1 MKSIHIL
8 FALCLLLSSC
18 GIYTKYER
26 PDVVVD
32 STYRDVQSVDTTS
45 LAQLHW
51 REFFTD
57 KKLQQLIELGLSQNT
72 DFQVALLQIEA
83 AQATLR
89 SARLAYMPS
98 LDFVAEGGI
107 SRYNGTT
114 KKTHSLGL
122 EAAWEIEI
130 FGKTTNAKRGAAAAL
145 EASAAYAQAV
155 KTQLVATIADSYYT
169 LLMLDE
175 QLKISEATLIN
186 WDSTIAALEVL
197 ARAGQSNDVAVHQ
210 AKANRI
216 ELEASILTIKNNITA
231 TENSLSALLK
241 ESPHVIDRG
250 TLEYQKFTDSLLV
263 GIPIQLLA
271 NRPDV
276 RQAEFNLAEAFYATN
291 SARSAFYPTLSL
303 SGTLGWTNSGGSTII
318 NPGKWLA
325 SAAAQLTAPIFNKG
339 ANRANLQIA
348 KASQQQA
355 LLQFE
360 QAILDAGNEVNDA
373 LTACQCSR
381 ARIDLDKAQIEQL
394 QAAVDKTDLL
404 MRYSSINYL
413 EVLTAQQSLLS
424 AQLTLAEDQIEF
436 FKNIT
441 NLYHSLGGGVE

>member
-1 MKSIHIL
+1 M
-8 FALCLLLSSC
+8 LSSC

-26 PDVVVD
+26 PDVAID
-32 STYRDVQSVDTTS
+32 STYRDLQSTDTTS
-45 LAQLHW
+45 LAQLSW
-51 REFFTD
+51 RELFTD
-57 KKLQQLIELGLSQNT
+57 KKLQNLIELGLSQNT

-83 AQATLR
+83 SQASLR
-89 SARLAYMPS
+89 SAKLAYLPS

-122 EAAWEIEI
+122 EASWEIDV
-130 FGKTTNAKRGAAAAL
+130 FGKMTNAKRSAKAVL
-145 EASAAYAQAV
+145 EASEAYAQAV
-155 KTQLVATIADSYYT
+155 KTQIVATIAESYYT

-175 QLKISEATLIN
+175 QLRISEATLTN

-216 ELEASILTIKNNITA
+216 ALEASILTIKSSITT

-241 ESPHVIDRG
+241 ESPHIIDRG
-250 TLEYQKFTDSLLV
+250 ILKNQAFTDSLLV
-263 GIPIQLLA
+263 GIPIQLLS

-318 NPGKWLA
+318 NPGKWLT
-325 SAAAQLTAPIFNKG
+325 SAAAQLTAPIFNRG
-339 ANRANLQIA
+339 TNRANLQIA
-348 KASQQQA
+348 KATQQQA
-355 LLQFE
+355 LLLFE
-360 QAILDAGNEVNDA
+360 QAIIDAGTEVNDA
-373 LTACQCSR
+373 LTQCQCSR
-381 ARIDLDKAQIEQL
+381 ERIELDKAQIEQL
-394 QAAVDKTDLL
+394 QAAVDKTNLL
-404 MRYSSINYL
+404 MRYSSTNYL

-424 AQLTLAEDQIEF
+424 AQLTLAEDQTEF
-436 FKNIT
+436 FQNVI
-441 NLYHSLGGGVE
+441 NLYHSLGGGSK